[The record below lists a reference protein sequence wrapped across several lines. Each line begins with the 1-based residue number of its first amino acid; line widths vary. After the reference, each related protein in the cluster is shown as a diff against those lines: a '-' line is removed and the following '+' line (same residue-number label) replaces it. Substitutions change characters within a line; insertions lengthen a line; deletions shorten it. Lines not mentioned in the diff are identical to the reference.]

1 MTISKKIQ
9 LLSFVLLASNQ
20 SNASLPFDLFPSE
33 IIQQT
38 NNLSTL
44 EQQLISDF
52 KKLDENPEYASTV
65 RENFYKIINENP
77 ESLNYDFTKLKEA
90 TGIYIATS
98 TDKKFRIYSWNN
110 NSGGTMRFFDQ
121 IIQYKGDKKTISNLI
136 VAEDDAQSFI
146 SKIYSVKTNK
156 NETIYLTINNS
167 ILSTSLVTQSIFAY
181 KIKNNNLDLT
191 KVFKTKKQE
200 LSSIHCEF
208 DFFSVVDRPE
218 RPVELITLKNNTL
231 KIPLINEKGI
241 VTSKNLIYKWN
252 GNNFIYEGIK

>member
-1 MTISKKIQ
+1 MKKSFLTLGIIAFSSINCYCIENKQIEKTTVAFCQNDLISI
-9 LLSFVLLASNQ
+9 
-20 SNASLPFDLFPSE
+20 
-33 IIQQT
+33 
-38 NNLSTL
+38 

-52 KKLDENPEYASTV
+52 KKLEENPEDATKF
-65 RENFYKIINENP
+65 RENFYKIINQNP

-98 TDKKFRIYSWNN
+98 TDKKFRIYSWDN

-136 VAEDDAQSFI
+136 VAEEDAQSFI
-146 SKIYSVKTNK
+146 SKIYSVNTTK

-181 KIKNNNLDLT
+181 KITNGKLNT
-191 KVFKTKKQE
+191 ETVFKTKKKM

-218 RPVELITLKNNTL
+218 RPVELITLKNNIL

-252 GNNFIYEGIK
+252 GTNFKYDGIK